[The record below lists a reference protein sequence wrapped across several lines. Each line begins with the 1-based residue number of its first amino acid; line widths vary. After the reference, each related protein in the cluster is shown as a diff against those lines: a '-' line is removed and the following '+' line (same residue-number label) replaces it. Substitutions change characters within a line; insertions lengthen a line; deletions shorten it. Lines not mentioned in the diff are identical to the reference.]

1 MIEVL
6 GVEAMSVL
14 MLAVLII
21 VLMLGH
27 PIAFVF
33 GGVGLIFGYLLRGPS
48 VMYMFTSQCMGTMDS
63 GSLVAVVMFIFMA
76 SLLVKSGIAEELFE
90 AIRWLMGPLRGGVAI
105 AVIVVCMIVAA
116 CTGIVGASTVA
127 MGLAALPV
135 MMKYGYEKGLAAGTI
150 CAGGTLG
157 IMFPPSIMLIVLADL
172 TGLSAGKLL
181 VGGLF
186 PGLVLGGLY
195 ILYIA
200 IRCGLKPELGPAL
213 SAEERAA
220 VPVSARL
227 KRAAGSMLAPG
238 LLILVVLGSIFTGT
252 TTVREAS
259 GVGAVGS
266 FLIVLAHRRFS
277 WRMLRE
283 ALQSTAKSVAM
294 VMFIILSTN
303 CFTAVFLDFGGG
315 KVIMDY
321 MVASGLGKWGVFFV
335 MMLIIFILGMPIEWV
350 GIIYLVIP
358 IFLPIAVKFGMD
370 PLWFTICV
378 AVNLQNAFL
387 SPPAGATMFYLLGIS
402 KGILTTTD
410 VFRGVM
416 PFVILQL
423 IGLTVCI
430 AWPAAVLWLPNMIK

>member
-1 MIEVL
+1 MMEAFS
-6 GVEAMSVL
+6 VETMSIL
-14 MLAVLII
+14 MLAVLIF
-21 VLMLGH
+21 VMMFGH

-33 GGVGLIFGYLLRGPS
+33 GGVGLIFGYLLRGPA
-48 VMYMFTSQCMGTMDS
+48 VMYMFTSQAMGTMDS
-63 GSLVAVVMFIFMA
+63 GILVAIVMFILMA
-76 SLLVKSGIAEELFE
+76 NLLVKSGIAEELFE

-105 AVIVVCMIVAA
+105 AVIIVCMIIAA
-116 CTGIVGASTVA
+116 CTGIVGAAVVS

-135 MMKYGYEKGLAAGTI
+135 MMKYKYEKKLAAGTI

-157 IMFPPSIMLIVLADL
+157 IMLPPSVMLIALADL

-186 PGLVLGGLY
+186 PGFVLGGLY
-195 ILYIA
+195 ITYIA
-200 IRCGLKPELGPAL
+200 IRCGLNPKLGPPL
-213 SAEERAA
+213 SLEERAST
-220 VPVSARL
+220 PVSARIAMAF
-227 KRAAGSMLAPG
+227 KAILAPG
-238 LLILVVLGSIFTGT
+238 ALIVLVLGSIFTGT

-266 FLIVLAHRRFS
+266 FLIILIYRRFS
-277 WRMLRE
+277 WKMLRE
-283 ALQSTAKSVAM
+283 ALQGTAKSVAM
-294 VMFIILSTN
+294 VMFIILATN
-303 CFTAVFLDFGGG
+303 CYTAVFLDFGGG

-321 MVASGLGKWGVFFV
+321 MVASGLGKWGVFFI

-370 PLWFTICV
+370 PLWFVICV

-387 SPPAGATMFYLLGIS
+387 SPPAGATIFYLLGVS
-402 KGILTTTD
+402 KGTLTTMD
-410 VFRGVM
+410 VFKGVI

-423 IGLTVCI
+423 IGLAICV
-430 AWPAAVLWLPNMIK
+430 AFPEAVLWLPNMIK

>member
-1 MIEVL
+1 MMEAFS
-6 GVEAMSVL
+6 VETMSIL
-14 MLAVLII
+14 MLAVLIF
-21 VLMLGH
+21 VMMFGH

-48 VMYMFTSQCMGTMDS
+48 VMYMFTSQAMGTMDS
-63 GSLVAVVMFIFMA
+63 GILVAVVMFIFMA
-76 SLLVKSGIAEELFE
+76 NLLVKSGIAEDLFE

-105 AVIVVCMIVAA
+105 AVIMVCMIIAA
-116 CTGIVGASTVA
+116 CTGIVGAAVVS

-135 MMKYGYEKGLAAGTI
+135 MMKYKYEKKLAAGTI

-157 IMFPPSIMLIVLADL
+157 IMFPPSVMLIALADL

-186 PGLVLGGLY
+186 PGFVLGGLY

-200 IRCGLKPELGPAL
+200 IRCGLNPKLGPPL
-213 SAEERAA
+213 SVEERAA

-227 KRAAGSMLAPG
+227 KRAVRSMMAPG
-238 LLILVVLGSIFTGT
+238 ALILLVLGSIFTGT

-266 FLIVLAHRRFS
+266 FLLILIYRRFS
-277 WRMLRE
+277 WKLMQE
-283 ALQSTAKSVAM
+283 ALQGTAKSVAM
-294 VMFIILSTN
+294 VMFIIVATN
-303 CFTAVFLDFGGG
+303 CYTAVFLDFGGG

-321 MVASGLGKWGVFFV
+321 MVASGLGKWGVFFI

-370 PLWFTICV
+370 PLWFVICV

-387 SPPAGATMFYLLGIS
+387 SPPAGATIFYLLGIS
-402 KGILTTTD
+402 KGTLTTMD
-410 VFRGVM
+410 VFKGVL

-423 IGLTVCI
+423 IGLAICV
-430 AWPAAVLWLPNMIK
+430 AFPEAVLWLPNMIK

>member
-1 MIEVL
+1 MMEAFS
-6 GVEAMSVL
+6 VETMSVL
-14 MLAVLII
+14 MLAVLIF
-21 VLMLGH
+21 VMMLGH

-33 GGVGLIFGYLLRGPS
+33 GGVGLIFGYLLRGPA
-48 VMYMFTSQCMGTMDS
+48 VMYMFTSQAMGTMDS
-63 GSLVAVVMFIFMA
+63 GILVAIVMFIFMA
-76 SLLVKSGIAEELFE
+76 NLLVKSGIAEELFE

-105 AVIVVCMIVAA
+105 AVIVVCMIIAA
-116 CTGIVGASTVA
+116 CTGIVGAAVVS

-135 MMKYGYEKGLAAGTI
+135 MIKYKYEKKLAAGTI

-157 IMFPPSIMLIVLADL
+157 IMFPPSVMLIALADL

-186 PGLVLGGLY
+186 PGFVLGGLY

-200 IRCGLKPELGPAL
+200 IRCGLNPKQGPAL
-213 SAEERAA
+213 SVEERAA
-220 VPVSARL
+220 VPVFARIE
-227 KRAAGSMLAPG
+227 RAVKSMLAPG
-238 LLILVVLGSIFTGT
+238 ALILLVLGSIFTGT

-266 FLIVLAHRRFS
+266 FLIILIYRRFS
-277 WRMLRE
+277 WKLMRE
-283 ALQSTAKSVAM
+283 ALQGTAKSVAM
-294 VMFIILSTN
+294 VMFIIVATN
-303 CFTAVFLDFGGG
+303 CYTAVFLDLGGG

-321 MVASGLGKWGVFFV
+321 MVASGLGKWGVFFI

-370 PLWFTICV
+370 PLWFVICV

-387 SPPAGATMFYLLGIS
+387 SPPAGASIFYLLGIS
-402 KGILTTTD
+402 KGTLTTMD
-410 VFRGVM
+410 VFKGVL
-416 PFVILQL
+416 PFVVLQL
-423 IGLTVCI
+423 IGLAICV
-430 AWPAAVLWLPNMIK
+430 AFPAAVLWLPNMIK